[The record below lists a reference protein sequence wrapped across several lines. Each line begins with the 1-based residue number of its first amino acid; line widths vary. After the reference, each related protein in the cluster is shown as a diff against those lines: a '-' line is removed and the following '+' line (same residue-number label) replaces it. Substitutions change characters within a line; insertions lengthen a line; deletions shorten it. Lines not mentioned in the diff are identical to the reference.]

1 MSLWAVF
8 GPKLKIARVMKAYK
22 PHKPGEEKKCPA
34 FLCLL
39 HRLHH
44 QGKARA
50 PCTPLS
56 IHPLPHSHTE
66 GHPTAME
73 PMTKSVFPELLL
85 LVRKNVEPLLIQSRS
100 DLATDPY
107 TLSQDPLPSLFLCF

>member
-1 MSLWAVF
+1 MSCFSLSPAQTTS
-8 GPKLKIARVMKAYK
+8 
-22 PHKPGEEKKCPA
+22 PGKNQSPLHPSLNSSPCPTHA
-34 FLCLL
+34 
-39 HRLHH
+39 
-44 QGKARA
+44 
-50 PCTPLS
+50 
-56 IHPLPHSHTE
+56 E

-107 TLSQDPLPSLFLCF
+107 TLSQDPLPSLCLCF